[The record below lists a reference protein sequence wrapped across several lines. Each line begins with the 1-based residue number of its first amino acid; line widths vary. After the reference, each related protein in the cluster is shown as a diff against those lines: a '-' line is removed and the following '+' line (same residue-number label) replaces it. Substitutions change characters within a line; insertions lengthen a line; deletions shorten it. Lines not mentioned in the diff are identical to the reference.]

1 MTILPDE
8 LREEIVQKTHG
19 QIIAG
24 LNFFKDK
31 SAEFNYSII
40 YELKPMNIEKNEV
53 LYSQYDVPENI
64 YFIISGKFKLYVD
77 LIDYLKSDEELK
89 THEII

>member
-31 SAEFNYSII
+31 NSEFNYSII

-53 LYSQYDVPENI
+53 LYS
-64 YFIISGKFKLYVD
+64 
-77 LIDYLKSDEELK
+77 
-89 THEII
+89 